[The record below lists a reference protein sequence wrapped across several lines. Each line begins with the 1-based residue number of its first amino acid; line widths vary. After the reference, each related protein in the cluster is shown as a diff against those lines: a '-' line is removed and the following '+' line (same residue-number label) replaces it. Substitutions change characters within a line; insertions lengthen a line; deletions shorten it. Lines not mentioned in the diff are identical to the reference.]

1 LHYNNCSQRLQAI
14 KQQFIMETNV
24 LDSAENNG
32 YSLIRIDNNNGQ
44 QAVSAR
50 ELHTFL
56 GSKQDFSTWIKNR
69 IEKYGFIEN
78 QDFEVLHKF
87 MEQVSGGKHLIEYV
101 LSLDCA
107 KEIAMV
113 EGNEKGKQARRYFI
127 ECEKRL
133 KSIAPAVDF
142 SNPDTVLMLVENWK
156 AEKERADYLEKQNVK
171 LDLKTQYID
180 TIIESNSNVTMSQ
193 AAKLLKLPFGRNTMA
208 KQLREFG
215 VFFTNSNEPKQSYID
230 RGYFLIFTFKNEK
243 MTKPSNQTFIT
254 QKGLVWLAKKFN
266 VIIPRKSVSR
276 IQ

>member
-1 LHYNNCSQRLQAI
+1 M
-14 KQQFIMETNV
+14 KTNV
-24 LDSAENNG
+24 FNSAENSGKELITIHEQNG
-32 YSLIRIDNNNGQ
+32 K

-50 ELHTFL
+50 ELHSYL
-56 GSKQDFSTWIKNR
+56 QSKQQFADWIKSR
-69 IEKYGFIEN
+69 IEKYSFAINE
-78 QDFEVLHKF
+78 DFEVIHNF
-87 MEQVSGGKHLIEYV
+87 MNNPNGGRPQIEYA
-101 LSLDCA
+101 LSIDCA

-127 ECEKRL
+127 ECEKKL
-133 KSIAPAVDF
+133 KSNVATVDF
-142 SNPDTVLMLVENWK
+142 SNPETVLMLVENWK
-156 AEKERADYLEKQNVK
+156 AEKERADSLEKENVK

-215 VFFTNSNEPKQSYID
+215 VFFANSNEPKQSYID
-230 RGYFLIFTFKNEK
+230 RGYFLIFSFKNEK

-266 VIIPRKSVSR
+266 VIVPRKPVSR